1 VGRGVSSTPR
11 FGHST
16 TPTELLATGN
26 SVLRRAREVGVAG
39 DVEALQLALASAIG
53 VYDQILAT
61 APASVRPLV
70 EGAGGN
76 SMKLARAI
84 LEAV

>member
-1 VGRGVSSTPR
+1 MKRTPR
-11 FGHST
+11 FGNGT
-16 TPTELLATGN
+16 TFDEMKAEN
-26 SVLRRAREVGVAG
+26 RVLSRARRLGIAG
-39 DVEALQLALASAIG
+39 DVEALQLALAATIG

-61 APASVRPLV
+61 APAAFKPLV

-76 SMKLARAI
+76 SMRLALAV

>member
-1 VGRGVSSTPR
+1 MSSTPR

-16 TPTELLATGN
+16 TPTESLAKSN
-26 SVLRRAREVGVAG
+26 SVLRRARAAGIAG
-39 DVEALQLALASAIG
+39 DVEALQLALAATIG

-61 APASVRPLV
+61 VPVSVQPIV

-84 LEAV
+84 LGAV

>member
-1 VGRGVSSTPR
+1 MSSTPR

-16 TPTELLATGN
+16 TCDEMKAENRVLA
-26 SVLRRAREVGVAG
+26 RARRLGIAG
-39 DVEALQLALASAIG
+39 DVEALQLALASVIG

-61 APASVRPLV
+61 APPQFRLLV

-76 SMKLARAI
+76 SMKMARAI